1 MSGPLQ
7 QSVVVQKYGG
17 SSVADLDKIK
27 AVAARIVATRDAG
40 HQVVAVV
47 SAMGNTT
54 NELLGLARQLS
65 PAPGR
70 RELDMLISVGER
82 ISMALLSMAV
92 NDLGAPAVSFTGS
105 QSGIIT
111 DESHSAA
118 QIVAVRPQRIQAALQ
133 AGNVVI
139 VAGFQGVS
147 RDKEVT
153 TLGRGGT
160 DLSAVALAAALK
172 AEWCEICSDVDGIYT
187 ADPRQVS
194 AAKRM
199 DTLSVDEVLAMARQG
214 AKVLQA
220 DAVALAKRLG
230 IELLATRTSGGDGGT
245 RIQVPPLPPR
255 VSGITIDEQLEVFA
269 SQDTTAL
276 FQELVQAGAPIR
288 SVSPGLITVDL
299 RNWHDRAA
307 FVPTSGH
314 SQGPTCQVSAAMCHV
329 QVDGVL
335 TLEALNALR
344 IAGIRLLSWQASG
357 ESMVFRVPADQAQAA
372 AEALHTALIGDS
384 LQGG

>member
-1 MSGPLQ
+1 M
-7 QSVVVQKYGG
+7 SVVVQKYGG

-27 AVAARIVATRDAG
+27 AVAARIVATRDQG
-40 HQVVAVV
+40 HKVVAVV

-54 NELLGLARQLS
+54 NELLALARQLS
-65 PAPGR
+65 EAPGR

-118 QIVAVRPQRIQAALQ
+118 RIVAVRPHRIQQALDQ
-133 AGNVVI
+133 DNVVI

-160 DLSAVALAAALK
+160 DLSAVALAAALD
-172 AEWCEICSDVDGIYT
+172 AEWCEICSDVDGIYS
-187 ADPRQVS
+187 ADPRKVP
-194 AAKRM
+194 AATRL
-199 DTLSVDEVLAMARQG
+199 DTMSLDEVLALAREG

-230 IELLATRTSGGDGGT
+230 IELLATRTSGGQGGT
-245 RIQVPPLPPR
+245 RIQVAPLPSR
-255 VSGITIDEQLEVFA
+255 VSAITVDTQLEVFTG
-269 SQDTTAL
+269 SDTAAL
-276 FQELVQAGAPIR
+276 ATELAAAGAPIR
-288 SVSPGLITVDL
+288 RVSPGRVTVDL
-299 RNWHDRAA
+299 RNWHDRRA
-307 FVPTSGH
+307 FVPTAGH
-314 SQGPTCQVSAAMCHV
+314 SQGPAAIVTAATCEVIVSPDLLSAGIQTLHLAGIPLL
-329 QVDGVL
+329 D
-335 TLEALNALR
+335 LEADGQSLR
-344 IAGIRLLSWQASG
+344 FQ
-357 ESMVFRVPADQAQAA
+357 VPAAQADQAAGL
-372 AEALHTALIGDS
+372 LHAALIS
-384 LQGG
+384 EPSPTAQ

>member
-153 TLGRGGT
+153 TLGRGG
-160 DLSAVALAAALK
+160 DRK
-172 AEWCEICSDVDGIYT
+172 
-187 ADPRQVS
+187 
-194 AAKRM
+194 
-199 DTLSVDEVLAMARQG
+199 SVV
-214 AKVLQA
+214 
-220 DAVALAKRLG
+220 
-230 IELLATRTSGGDGGT
+230 
-245 RIQVPPLPPR
+245 
-255 VSGITIDEQLEVFA
+255 
-269 SQDTTAL
+269 
-276 FQELVQAGAPIR
+276 
-288 SVSPGLITVDL
+288 
-299 RNWHDRAA
+299 
-307 FVPTSGH
+307 
-314 SQGPTCQVSAAMCHV
+314 
-329 QVDGVL
+329 
-335 TLEALNALR
+335 
-344 IAGIRLLSWQASG
+344 
-357 ESMVFRVPADQAQAA
+357 
-372 AEALHTALIGDS
+372 
-384 LQGG
+384 